1 MDRAQDINMGRVGQ
15 GKDQD
20 INMGK
25 VGQGQ
30 DINKGNKDKNN

>member
-1 MDRAQDINMGRVGQ
+1 MDRAQDINMGRVWQ